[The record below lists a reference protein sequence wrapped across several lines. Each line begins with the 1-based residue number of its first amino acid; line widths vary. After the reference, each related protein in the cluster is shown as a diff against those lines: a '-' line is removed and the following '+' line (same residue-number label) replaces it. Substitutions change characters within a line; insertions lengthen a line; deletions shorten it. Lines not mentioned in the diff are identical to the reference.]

1 MSARENFL
9 GLVDASGEIRR
20 PALIGVQPLHQPTM
34 RLSDIVNTRARL
46 QAKDLVSLVFRHFA
60 ARRAAAAPRCRVS
73 LRVLT
78 PAGIPAVKIRN

>member
-20 PALIGVQPLHQPTM
+20 PALVGVHPLHQPTVS
-34 RLSDIVNTRARL
+34 LSDIVNTRARL

-60 ARRAAAAPRCRVS
+60 ARRSAPPRCRVS
-73 LRVLT
+73 IRVLT
-78 PAGIPAVKIRN
+78 PTGIPAVKIRN